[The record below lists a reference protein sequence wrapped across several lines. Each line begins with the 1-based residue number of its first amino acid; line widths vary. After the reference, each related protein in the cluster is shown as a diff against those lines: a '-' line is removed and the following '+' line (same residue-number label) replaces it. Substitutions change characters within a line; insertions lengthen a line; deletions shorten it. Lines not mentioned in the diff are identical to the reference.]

1 MAGELTLRGLAL
13 IALDAW
19 RRHPGTTAEADIE
32 EMRAIVLRIAEHAD
46 ITAQEML
53 LADHMEVAEYKAF
66 TRMAEWLRAL
76 ADPAGRGE

>member
-1 MAGELTLRGLAL
+1 MAGDLTLRGLAL

-32 EMRAIVLRIAEHAD
+32 EMRAVVLRIAEWLDMRAMDPDEYAECKHARD
-46 ITAQEML
+46 
-53 LADHMEVAEYKAF
+53 LAAE
-66 TRMAEWLRAL
+66 LRAL